1 MVNNR
6 MQQTDHLR
14 DVAYKDTKNL
24 NARIRFWEQYG
35 ETGEEAF
42 SKFFD
47 EMVVPE
53 NARILDIGCGPS
65 HYWQWGLENDRVASS
80 WSMTL
85 TDLSQGMIDDARK
98 NVAARPD
105 KFAFEIA
112 DVCDLQFAD
121 ETFDVVTA
129 NYMLYHARDLDQ
141 AISEI
146 TRVLKPGGRL
156 YAKTNSENH
165 IVEFLD
171 LQNKLIIDESERKN
185 IGLAHAAFT
194 LENGGAVIEKHF
206 SVVEIQHD
214 NSICEATDPEIVI
227 DYAMSM
233 DANLDEQRLRTT
245 VEAEIKT
252 VGYFKV
258 TRSSGMFIAQK

>member
-146 TRVLKPGGRL
+146 ARVLKPGGRL

-194 LENGGAVIEKHF
+194 LENGGAVIGKHF